1 MKKKIA
7 NKRKAFKRW
16 LKKYIQLECIP
27 FYNNSDNTMRECR
40 SLTVFGFKVLS
51 CWEVIKRKER
61 PAYLS

>member
-27 FYNNSDNTMRECR
+27 FYNNSDKTMREFR
-40 SLTVFGFKVLS
+40 TLTILGIKVLS
-51 CWEVIKRKER
+51 NWEAIKRKER